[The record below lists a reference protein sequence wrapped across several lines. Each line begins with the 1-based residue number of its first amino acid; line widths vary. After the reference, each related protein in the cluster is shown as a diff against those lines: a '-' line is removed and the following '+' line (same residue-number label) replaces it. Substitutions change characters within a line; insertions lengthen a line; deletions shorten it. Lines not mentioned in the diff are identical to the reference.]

1 MKKRT
6 LTIVTATLVVL
17 YMGVFCS
24 PAIAKEFVM
33 GTIADVNSPMV
44 KTRIAFMQ
52 ECFKA
57 HGYDLTVKSMP
68 AVRSLQ
74 AADKGDIDGDLFREY
89 NLNEQ
94 EYPNLIRTGYP
105 ITYLPLFGF
114 VSDPAIKA
122 KGIKGVKDLAQYK
135 VVTQRGD
142 RIVEKA
148 INPLIPKDKLTVVA
162 SYEQAFK
169 MVAAGRADVVV
180 SDRSRALHFIKELG
194 LKDKI
199 MMVTP
204 PLMIP
209 NLYTYFNKKYA
220 ALAEEMAK
228 TMKAKMDDGTYQKI
242 VGVPPPDP
250 KNDDILTGDDTWKK
264 ARIE

>member
-1 MKKRT
+1 MKRKHFVR
-6 LTIVTATLVVL
+6 LAILIVACAAAL
-17 YMGVFCS
+17 CS
-24 PAIAKEFVM
+24 PAAAKEFVM

-44 KTRIAFMQ
+44 KTRIAFMK

-74 AADKGDIDGDLFREY
+74 AADKGEIDGDLFREY

-94 EYPNLIRTGYP
+94 EYPNLIRAGYP
-105 ITYLPLFGF
+105 ITYLPFFGF

-122 KGIKGVKDLAQYK
+122 RGIKGVKDLAQYK

-169 MVAAGRADVVV
+169 MLDAGRVDVVV
-180 SDRSRALHFIKELG
+180 SDRARASHELTKLG
-194 LKDKI
+194 LSHKI
-199 MMVTP
+199 LMVIP

-209 NLYTYFNKKYA
+209 NTYPYFNRKHA
-220 ALAEEMAK
+220 ALAEEIAK
-228 TMKAKMDDGTYQKI
+228 TMKAKMDDGTYLKLT
-242 VGVPPPDP
+242 GVPPPDP
-250 KNDDILTGDDTWKK
+250 KTDHPPVD
-264 ARIE
+264 